1 MKPAGK
7 LLGLALPVATVLT
20 LLALLAAGGVRQVGA
35 LPDLLAY
42 ALELAPRTMYAI
54 AIGGSTA
61 LSMHFTGMDIANTRR
76 CDLLDKAAG
85 GEIGAMVVLAGETL
99 GWFGWAVLWS
109 FVYLHS

>member
-7 LLGLALPVATVLT
+7 LLGLALPVATVVT
-20 LLALLAAGGVRQVGA
+20 LLALLGAGGTSQIGA

-61 LSMHFTGMDIANTRR
+61 LSMHFTGMDIANARR
-76 CDLLDKAAG
+76 CQLLEKAAEG
-85 GEIGAMVVLAGETL
+85 DLGAMAVLAGETL
-99 GWFGWAVLWS
+99 AWFGWAVLWT